1 MAVSRQFETTGDIS
15 RTSSRV
21 AHSPHLFLNRHVKY
35 APSRK
40 HYAVRDIDSDTVKP
54 DLKCLRIIITY

>member
-21 AHSPHLFLNRHVKY
+21 AHSPHLFLNRHTP
-35 APSRK
+35 ASRK